1 MWWSKIFKKEEQVNE
16 PLAWLTADMHSHL
29 LPGIDDG
36 SPDMTTSLQLI
47 RGFQTL
53 GYKKIITTPH
63 VLWEIYPNTTE
74 IILEKR
80 DAVRKEISNAGID
93 IEFHAAAEY
102 FIDDHFTNQLKNK
115 IPLLPISGNMILVE
129 FSMVTAPMDLQEVL
143 FEMQMQNYQPVLAHP
158 ERYTFLGA
166 KKEIFDQLKD
176 AGCFFQLNL
185 LSLSRHYGEGVQ
197 ELAEYLLRKNYYDL
211 AGTDLHHPRH
221 LSLLQNIPFSQLKEL
236 QDSGMIKNHL
246 L

>member
-1 MWWSKIFKKEEQVNE
+1 MFFRKKNSAAD
-16 PLAWLTADMHSHL
+16 LSWLHTDMHSHL

-36 SPDMTTSLQLI
+36 SPDIPTSLELI
-47 RGFQTL
+47 KGFQNL

-63 VLWEIYPNTTE
+63 VLWEIYPNTKE
-74 IILEKR
+74 IILSKQEEIK
-80 DAVRKEISNAGID
+80 KELVNAGIE

-102 FIDDHFTNQLKNK
+102 FIDDHFTDQLKNK

-129 FSMVTAPMDLQEVL
+129 FSMVSEPIDLQEVL

-158 ERYTFLGA
+158 ERYTFLA
-166 KKEIFDQLKD
+166 RKKEFYDQLKD

-185 LSLSRHYGEGVQ
+185 LSLSGYYGAGVQ
-197 ELAEYLLRKNYYDL
+197 ELAEYLLKKNYYDFG
-211 AGTDLHHPRH
+211 GTDLHHSRQ
-221 LSLLQNIPFSQLKEL
+221 LSSLQKISPSQMKRL
-236 QDSGMIKNHL
+236 QDSGTIKNHL